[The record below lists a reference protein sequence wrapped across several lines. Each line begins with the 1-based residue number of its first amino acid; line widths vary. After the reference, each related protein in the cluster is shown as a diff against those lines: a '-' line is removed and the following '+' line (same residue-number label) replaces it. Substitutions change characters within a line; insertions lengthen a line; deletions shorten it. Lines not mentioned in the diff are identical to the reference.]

1 MQRISA
7 KQFERQYG
15 SEAKMRFDAI
25 NAARV
30 GAPEQSGFNPLRN
43 TVDRVTDIPS
53 DLTETFNNMKSSVTD
68 ALQNNRD
75 VRGRVE
81 AGATTP
87 IAGTGQ
93 ILGGGLR
100 AGAGVVGSAI
110 QGIGKMFTTQKQ
122 EDKIG
127 NAVGDGA
134 EAIADTTVVQ
144 EIKQQ
149 YDQLDPAT
157 QRNVDAFLG
166 TAEGFGTMFGAGPV
180 FKTLRESLS
189 SAGSLAERTASTVT
203 PPVIRTSRDVA
214 NSVLGGT
221 KTALQRTGEAVRP
234 ATDIVTGV
242 GAQVTDFAKRT
253 ARGAQDTAQINR
265 QLASLPEPEANIR
278 RIVAD
283 ERVINAIGRAPA
295 TEHLIIA
302 ELVEQ
307 AKKKQEFPESTS
319 VAQPKQIAGREFL
332 KPVNH
337 LIVERKRV
345 GAELGDLRKQ
355 LSTRREI
362 NTNNAFRNFRTYLR
376 DDLGVQFDA
385 KDQIIPGTGR
395 LAKSDVGEVQK
406 LYQELR
412 PKVFMS
418 QTDIDTFLQRSFKD
432 YDVRQMREQTFS
444 DDVSRIAERARKE
457 MRQLMPEEYNRL
469 ATEYATMSRP
479 LEDVVK
485 LLGYKGDLDQLS
497 AKDLKAGEVALRV
510 LGSAADRPQSVI
522 DSVTNA
528 ATKYGY
534 TSDVELDRIIYLTDQ
549 LEDLYDITP
558 SRGFSGSTS
567 RGIDQ
572 SGAGVLGDV
581 VTMNPGGLFDKAMSS
596 KASREEVQE
605 AFEAYVKSLTETPA
619 INAEQ

>member
-1 MQRISA
+1 
-7 KQFERQYG
+7 
-15 SEAKMRFDAI
+15 
-25 NAARV
+25 
-30 GAPEQSGFNPLRN
+30 
-43 TVDRVTDIPS
+43 
-53 DLTETFNNMKSSVTD
+53 
-68 ALQNNRD
+68 
-75 VRGRVE
+75 
-81 AGATTP
+81 
-87 IAGTGQ
+87 
-93 ILGGGLR
+93 
-100 AGAGVVGSAI
+100 
-110 QGIGKMFTTQKQ
+110 
-122 EDKIG
+122 
-127 NAVGDGA
+127 
-134 EAIADTTVVQ
+134 
-144 EIKQQ
+144 
-149 YDQLDPAT
+149 
-157 QRNVDAFLG
+157 
-166 TAEGFGTMFGAGPV
+166 
-180 FKTLRESLS
+180 
-189 SAGSLAERTASTVT
+189 
-203 PPVIRTSRDVA
+203 
-214 NSVLGGT
+214 
-221 KTALQRTGEAVRP
+221 
-234 ATDIVTGV
+234 
-242 GAQVTDFAKRT
+242 
-253 ARGAQDTAQINR
+253 
-265 QLASLPEPEANIR
+265 
-278 RIVAD
+278 
-283 ERVINAIGRAPA
+283 
-295 TEHLIIA
+295 
-302 ELVEQ
+302 LVEQ